1 MLRRQSKNTMN
12 GLDLMDDKKKHE
24 DLEDGNY
31 IRRWFVE
38 VRCSSKIWREKYRRH
53 VISIKSAK
61 AITNGFLME
70 NTKT

>member
-31 IRRWFVE
+31 IRKWFIE
-38 VRCSSKIWREKYRRH
+38 GRCSSKIWRER
-53 VISIKSAK
+53 SSK
-61 AITNGFLME
+61 ACCFDQKCE
-70 NTKT
+70 NNY